1 MSPAKVHCR
10 LLRYLLYL
18 IQDMGLVV
26 LVTIYSVVESN
37 LLATVYWTH
46 KNLGSLFLGIAK
58 LAFVDVLLSFQFPC
72 GIP

>member
-18 IQDMGLVV
+18 IQEVG